1 VARPAIARYIAPMG
15 DEAQRLC
22 EVFAMQIV
30 ITRSAQLMALL
41 GGLVLCLLVGM
52 TCISILGRALNTVG
66 HGGTLG
72 ALGLWLA
79 AYTGPVKGDYEL
91 IEAGI
96 AFAIFAFLPI
106 CQLKAGHARV
116 DLIAAA
122 LPARLNRILTAFWEG
137 VLAAIIIVIG
147 WRLYLGFLEKID
159 NGQTT
164 FLLQMPV
171 WWAYGASFLAA
182 LVAGLVGVY
191 CALMRLREVPTGTPH
206 MPTGEGAEL

>member
-1 VARPAIARYIAPMG
+1 M
-15 DEAQRLC
+15 LN
-22 EVFAMQIV
+22 V
-30 ITRSAQLMALL
+30 ITRLAQVMAVL
-41 GGLVLCLLVGM
+41 GGLVLCLLVAM
-52 TCISILGRALNTVG
+52 TCLSILGRGLNSLA
-66 HGGTLG
+66 HGAPMAELAPAFAT
-72 ALGLWLA
+72 WLA
-79 AYTGPVKGDYEL
+79 AHSGPVTGDYEL

-106 CQLKAGHARV
+106 CQLSAGHARV
-116 DLIAAA
+116 DLLASA
-122 LPARLNRILTAFWEG
+122 LPARINRALAAFWEV

-147 WRLYLGFLEKID
+147 WRLYLGFVEKLD

-191 CALMRLREVPTGTPH
+191 CAVMRLREMQTGQDHLPSS
-206 MPTGEGAEL
+206 EGAEH

>member
-1 VARPAIARYIAPMG
+1 M
-15 DEAQRLC
+15 LN
-22 EVFAMQIV
+22 M
-30 ITRSAQLMALL
+30 ITRLAQVMALL
-41 GGLVLCLLVGM
+41 GGLVLCLLVAM
-52 TCISILGRALNTVG
+52 TCLSILGRGLNSLAHGATMAALAPAFAT
-66 HGGTLG
+66 
-72 ALGLWLA
+72 WLTA
-79 AYTGPVKGDYEL
+79 HSGPVTGDYEL

-106 CQLKAGHARV
+106 CQLSAGHARV
-116 DLIAAA
+116 DLIASA
-122 LPARLNRILTAFWEG
+122 LPARINRVLAAFWEV

-147 WRLYLGFLEKID
+147 WRLYLGFLEKLD

-191 CALMRLREVPTGTPH
+191 CAMMRLRAVRTGQDPLSS
-206 MPTGEGAEL
+206 EGAEP

>member
-1 VARPAIARYIAPMG
+1 
-15 DEAQRLC
+15 
-22 EVFAMQIV
+22 MQIV
-30 ITRSAQLMALL
+30 ITRSAQVMALL

-52 TCISILGRALNTVG
+52 TCVSILGRALNTVG
-66 HGGTLG
+66 HGGMLG
-72 ALGLWLA
+72 AMGLWLA
-79 AYTGPVKGDYEL
+79 AHTGPVKGDYEL

-137 VLAAIIIVIG
+137 VLAAIIIVFG
-147 WRLYLGFLEKID
+147 WRLYLGFLEKLD

-191 CALMRLREVPTGTPH
+191 CALMRLREVPTVKPH
-206 MPTGEGAEL
+206 MPAGEGAEP

>member
-1 VARPAIARYIAPMG
+1 
-15 DEAQRLC
+15 
-22 EVFAMQIV
+22 MQIV

-191 CALMRLREVPTGTPH
+191 CALMRLREVPTGKPH
-206 MPTGEGAEL
+206 LPTGEGAEL